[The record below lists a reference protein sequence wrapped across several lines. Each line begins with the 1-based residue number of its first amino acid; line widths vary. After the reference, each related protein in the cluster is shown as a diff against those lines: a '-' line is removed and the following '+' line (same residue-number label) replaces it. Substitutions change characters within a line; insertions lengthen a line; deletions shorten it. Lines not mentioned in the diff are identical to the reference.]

1 MTGFDIFISIYFHH
15 LTTIIICFNKLSA
28 ISTHPITQ
36 ILFSSVYVI
45 VVYYLTSQ
53 PMEAKR
59 MAMFVFICILTS
71 LVAQSLGL
79 LIGAG
84 LSVEAGV
91 FLGPVSTIPTILFSG
106 FFVNFDTIPG
116 YLQWM
121 TYVSYVRYS
130 FEGELCFF
138 LNNILIKRGNVCCFL
153 GAMVAIYGM
162 DREYLKCTVMYCHHR
177 KPEKFLAD
185 MSMDKSE
192 YWIDVVGLVAIFI
205 VLRILAYF
213 VLRWKVHSIR

>member
-1 MTGFDIFISIYFHH
+1 MF
-15 LTTIIICFNKLSA
+15 L
-28 ISTHPITQ
+28 Q

-53 PMEAKR
+53 PMEPKR

-116 YLQWM
+116 YLQWV
-121 TYVSYVRYS
+121 TYVSYVRYA
-130 FEGELCFF
+130 FEGNLKSLWKKVNSHIPLF
-138 LNNILIKRGNVCCFL
+138 LS

-162 DREYLKCTVMYCHHR
+162 DREKLKCSEMYCHFR
-177 KPEKFLAD
+177 NPKKFLED

-192 YWIDVVGLVAIFI
+192 YWIDAVALIGIFV
-205 VLRILAYF
+205 VLRVIAYF